1 MKHTLLI
8 AIILLFSAQAH
19 AQEIVYPPDSLST
32 KPAIPRN
39 AVKIPKG
46 RASGPSAR
54 LAFAVYNNIRFPRT
68 ALTNRVGGKVIVY
81 GIVDTSGV
89 FLMDSAGFFQEQAVM
104 VIGDDAAKV
113 ETQDVA
119 LGFVKE
125 FLLKKK
131 KWRILDAPKKWSVA
145 EKDIVSE
152 AVRVTRDLP
161 LFKPGTIDGRQVASY
176 VEIPVV
182 FRHGRDRF

>member
-1 MKHTLLI
+1 MKHPILI
-8 AIILLFSAQAH
+8 AILLLFCTQTR
-19 AQEIVYPPDSLST
+19 AQEITYPPDSLST

-54 LAFAVYNNIRFPRT
+54 LAFAIYNNIRFPRT
-68 ALTNRVGGKVIVY
+68 ALTNRVGGKIIVY

-89 FLMDSAGFFQEQAVM
+89 FQMDSAGLFREQAVM
-104 VIGDDAAKV
+104 VIGDEAAKV
-113 ETQDVA
+113 ETQDVS

-131 KWRILDAPKKWSVA
+131 KWRVLDAPRKWSVA

-152 AVRVTRDLP
+152 AIRVTQALP
-161 LFKPGTIDGRQVASY
+161 LFKPGTIDGRKVASY
-176 VEIPVV
+176 VEIPVA
-182 FRHGRDRF
+182 FRYGRDRF